1 MVNGYLFEKE
11 DFKRDRE
18 VNTMKIQIEDIPP
31 ETEDIN
37 KTEDK
42 ELQYKE
48 SNEDEVLTLRK
59 ALENKERQYVSLLG
73 DYNNLKK
80 RMEKDSVAR
89 IEEEKGILII
99 KILEVLDNFERAIES
114 TQDYENNPILDGILS
129 IYAQLVS
136 ILKEY
141 GVQRIDSLGKGFDPK
156 IHEAVGVLK
165 TEDNKQ
171 NVVIDELQS
180 GYTIGEKL
188 LRPSKVQ
195 VAM

>member
-1 MVNGYLFEKE
+1 
-11 DFKRDRE
+11 
-18 VNTMKIQIEDIPP
+18 MKIQIEDIPP

-141 GVQRIDSLGKGFDPK
+141 GVQRIDSLGKEFDPK

>member
-1 MVNGYLFEKE
+1 
-11 DFKRDRE
+11 
-18 VNTMKIQIEDIPP
+18 MKIQIEDIPP
-31 ETEDIN
+31 ETEVIN
-37 KTEDK
+37 TTKNE
-42 ELQYKE
+42 EFQHEE
-48 SNEDEVLTLRK
+48 SNEDEVSKLRK
-59 ALENKERQYVSLLG
+59 ALENKERQYVSLLK
-73 DYNNLKK
+73 DFHNLKK
-80 RMEKDSVAR
+80 RIEKDSDTR
-89 IEEEKGILII
+89 IETEKGILII

-114 TQDYENNPILDGILS
+114 IQDYGNNPILEGILS

-165 TEDNKQ
+165 TEDDKQ
-171 NVVIDELQS
+171 NIVIDELQS
-180 GYTIGEKL
+180 GYIIGEKL